1 MINLTYTFE
10 TVLPQTIYDAWL
22 DSDRHTWMTGA
33 EATISAEVGEV
44 FSAWD
49 GYITGKNI
57 ELEPAKKIVQLWRTT
72 EFPADAPDATLTIE
86 LAPTKDGHGTILTL
100 THEGTPKDQEADYR
114 TGWYEH
120 YFEPMQE
127 YFE

>member
-10 TVLPQTIYDAWL
+10 TVTPQTVYDAWL

-33 EATISAEVGEV
+33 EATMSAEVGEE

-49 GYITGKNI
+49 GYITGKNL
-57 ELEPAKKIVQLWRTT
+57 ELEPATKIVQSWRTT
-72 EFPADAPDATLTIE
+72 EFPSDAADSVLTIE
-86 LAPTKDGHGTILTL
+86 LASTEDGHGTLLTL
-100 THEGTPKDQEADYR
+100 THDRLPHDQEDAYR